1 MLDPSG
7 IFDTD
12 TLDEAVDVSRSSRR
26 VVLCEILGV
35 PYRLLGSG
43 SHRGV
48 FTRRVLFSMEN
59 WAYFENITTLA
70 RAPRHVPKI

>member
-59 WAYFENITTLA
+59 WAYFENITT
-70 RAPRHVPKI
+70 PN